1 MNTQIVLCSVMA
13 MQRKLIKVGDEVGI
27 ILPKKLLA
35 HLKATVGD
43 TLNAT
48 VKADGVDLVMADVN
62 FGQQMA
68 AAREVMAKRKRAL
81 IKLK

>member
-1 MNTQIVLCSVMA
+1 MA

-35 HLKATVGD
+35 HLKAGVGD
-43 TLNAT
+43 TLTAT

-68 AAREVMAKRKRAL
+68 TAREVMVKRKRAL
-81 IKLK
+81 SKLK